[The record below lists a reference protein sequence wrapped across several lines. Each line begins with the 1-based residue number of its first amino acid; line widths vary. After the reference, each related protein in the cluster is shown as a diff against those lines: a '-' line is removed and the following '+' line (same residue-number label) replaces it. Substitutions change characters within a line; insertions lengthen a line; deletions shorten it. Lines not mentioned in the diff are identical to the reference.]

1 MTTIHV
7 LSPGFTTPNGRA
19 FLFPLKVWRKALRR
33 RGYTIKI
40 FNRAHAALTA
50 CDVLLVDS
58 KFHRDRWLH
67 DTPGIVAEF
76 SAWADQ
82 CRVVY
87 CDTTDSSGWLQT
99 ELLPV
104 VHVYAKAQL
113 LRDRDRYRAPM
124 YGHRPFTDYYHRKYG
139 VVDAQPEW
147 SLAVHDPAHL
157 GKLRVSWH
165 SGLADY
171 SLMGPMRMALH
182 GRVPLRGLLHF
193 PQRFRKPD
201 TYRPRDLSCRFG
213 ASYPRASVSFQ
224 RKMIR
229 ERMAGRMDTAKVSRR
244 RYFEELA
251 TSKAVISPF
260 GYGEITLKDFEV
272 FFTGGILI
280 KPDMTH
286 IETWPDLFRGGETM
300 LAHDWDL
307 SDFETVV
314 DRAISDYKS
323 NIEIARAG
331 QNLYRRHMISEEAD
345 DLFCDQFTTLL
356 Q

>member
-1 MTTIHV
+1 MTKVHL

-19 FLFPLKVWRKALRR
+19 FLFPLKVWRRALRG
-33 RGYTIKI
+33 RGISISI
-40 FNRAHAALTA
+40 FDRATAALSD

-58 KFHRDRWLH
+58 KFHRDRWLTET
-67 DTPGIVAEF
+67 DKIVDEF
-76 SAWADQ
+76 AHWAKT

-113 LRDRDRYRAPM
+113 LRDRSRYQSPM
-124 YGHRPFTDYYHRKYG
+124 YGHRPFTDYYHRKYA

-147 SLAVHDPAHL
+147 SRAVDDPAHL
-157 GKLRVSWH
+157 KKLQVSWN

-171 SLMGPMRMALH
+171 SLMGPARMALH
-182 GRVPLRGLLHF
+182 GRIPLNGLLHF
-193 PQRFRKPD
+193 PQRFRKPE
-201 TYRPRDLSCRFG
+201 THRPRDLSCRFG
-213 ASYPRASVSFQ
+213 SSYPRASVSFQ
-224 RKMIR
+224 RQMIQK
-229 ERMAGRMDTAKVSRR
+229 RMAGRMDTSKVSRR
-244 RYFEELA
+244 RYFEELS

-272 FFTGGILI
+272 FLTGGILI
-280 KPDMTH
+280 KPDMGN
-286 IETWPDLFRGGETM
+286 IETWPDLFRNGQTM

-307 SDFETVV
+307 TDFDAVLEKATSAY
-314 DRAISDYKS
+314 DSAIAV
-323 NIEIARAG
+323 ARSG
-331 QNLYRRHMISEEAD
+331 QNEYRRHLISEEAE
-345 DLFCDQFTTLL
+345 DLFCDQFSTLL